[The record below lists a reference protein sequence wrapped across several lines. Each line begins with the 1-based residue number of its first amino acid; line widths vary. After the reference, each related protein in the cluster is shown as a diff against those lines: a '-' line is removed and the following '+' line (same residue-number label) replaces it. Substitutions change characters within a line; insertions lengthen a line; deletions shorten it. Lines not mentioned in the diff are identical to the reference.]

1 MKNKESKNGTHIINS
16 AYLAYSLRSPR
27 LCGKLMK
34 NQPQRRKDAKRKIS
48 TQNSLFLENSFE
60 CVLLIL
66 KLTALLTRE
75 RGTGGELSFKNKVL
89 RKVSNL
95 LNTLKFIRTLYLFPV
110 FLSKRKID
118 CDCFKSSYK

>member
-16 AYLAYSLRSPR
+16 AYLAYSLRSLR

>member
-1 MKNKESKNGTHIINS
+1 MKNKEARKGTHIINS
-16 AYLAYSLRSPR
+16 VYLEYSLRSLH